1 MKLSWLPPVHSAPFP
16 APEGP
21 RITKVN
27 RLIASFARKHHRR
40 PSHATFY
47 HSGSQQVVAVRL
59 ENGAYEDLTT

>member
-1 MKLSWLPPVHSAPFP
+1 VKLSWLPPVDSAPFP
-16 APEGP
+16 SLDGQ

-27 RLIASFARKHHRR
+27 RLIARFARKHHRR
-40 PSHATFY
+40 PLHATFY